1 MINKL
6 KQHFGSKCTS
16 IYVNTDVPGFINFP
30 LKQMTFCEA
39 VDQSFKVPLKLNKE
53 NLGCPGARRSVGF
66 DTDDQTFAVNIS
78 ENSNIPV
85 RFVKNALQ
93 VIPAMTGIR
102 HINLGLD
109 DYPENELQP
118 DLFILYVQSFQI
130 TDLIFKLAKMAIK
143 PSIPN
148 YLMLSV
154 CGNIFANSYLNQV
167 VSISFG
173 CPESRKSGA
182 IGKNE
187 IVIGLPFKIACDLLH
202 YYE

>member
-16 IYVNTDVPGFINFP
+16 IYVNNDVPGFINFP
-30 LKQMTFCEA
+30 LKQMRFCEA
-39 VDQSFKVPLKLNKE
+39 VDQSFKVPLKLNTE

-66 DTDDQTFAVNIS
+66 DTDDEKLAVDIS
-78 ENSNIPV
+78 ENSNIHLSFINNV
-85 RFVKNALQ
+85 LQ
-93 VIPAMTGIR
+93 FIPAMTGIR
-102 HINLGLD
+102 HINLGLNV
-109 DYPENELQP
+109 YPENELQP

-187 IVIGLPFKIACDLLH
+187 IVIGLPFKIAGNLLH

>member
-6 KQHFGSKCTS
+6 KQYFGSKCTS
-16 IYVNTDVPGFINFP
+16 IYINNDVPGFINFP
-30 LKQMTFCEA
+30 LKQMKFCEA
-39 VDQSFKVPLKLNKE
+39 VDQSFKVPLKLNIE

-66 DTDDQTFAVNIS
+66 ETDNEQLAADIS
-78 ENSNIPV
+78 DNSNIPLK
-85 RFVKNALQ
+85 FIKNALQ
-93 VIPAMTGIR
+93 AIPAMTRVR
-102 HINLGLD
+102 HINLGLN

-143 PSIPN
+143 PSIPP

-187 IVIGLPFKIACDLLH
+187 IVVGLPFKIAVDLLH